1 VVATRIAQFIII
13 YMCSLVLMIRFS
25 STLYLVFFYLIPHFT
40 TELLIAF
47 DADSGYLEVFEV
59 STVIV
64 L

>member
-1 VVATRIAQFIII
+1 
-13 YMCSLVLMIRFS
+13 MIRFS